1 MGNWYYVCTLMCKGG
16 IVADLEFGQT
26 EYVLTY
32 CPRICT
38 SRVAAVSM
46 VCHVSAGSG
55 PSLTVN
61 ELALYAGGA
70 VPPDGQP
77 FPVATRST
85 FWCTHLA
92 GVSAVEMKAWPKPST
107 K

>member
-1 MGNWYYVCTLMCKGG
+1 M
-16 IVADLEFGQT
+16 ADLEFGQT

-61 ELALYAGGA
+61 ELALYAGGRCSSGWSA
-70 VPPDGQP
+70 IP
-77 FPVATRST
+77 RSHSIH
-85 FWCTHLA
+85 FLVHPSRQSVSGGDESLA
-92 GVSAVEMKAWPKPST
+92 EAEHEVSILKS
-107 K
+107 